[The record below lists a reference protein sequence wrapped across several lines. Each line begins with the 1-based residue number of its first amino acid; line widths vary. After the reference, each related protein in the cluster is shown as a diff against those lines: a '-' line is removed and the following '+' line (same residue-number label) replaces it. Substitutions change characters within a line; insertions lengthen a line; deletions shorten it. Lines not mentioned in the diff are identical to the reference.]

1 MFGLQQPTSYSRL
14 GLPQVLEY
22 SSTHSSSNYSSN
34 FFTTRLLAFIFPVAN
49 PHFRLTFLQ
58 PIDELLKF
66 MKTRGFA
73 ISFVHLP
80 TWKLIWIYTC
90 RRGACSR
97 PWPSGPR
104 YADPPPVIRY
114 WQLVLKYFRHKRVSS
129 RKLLVSG
136 SPTHGEYF
144 DVTTDATKRFDRQ
157 QNHLINCHHN
167 HARSHMLKTPSLWSR
182 LSSAY

>member
-66 MKTRGFA
+66 MNIHVDGVLVQGPDLRAPGTLTRHPL
-73 ISFVHLP
+73 FV
-80 TWKLIWIYTC
+80 I
-90 RRGACSR
+90 
-97 PWPSGPR
+97 
-104 YADPPPVIRY
+104 
-114 WQLVLKYFRHKRVSS
+114 
-129 RKLLVSG
+129 G
-136 SPTHGEYF
+136 SLY
-144 DVTTDATKRFDRQ
+144 
-157 QNHLINCHHN
+157 
-167 HARSHMLKTPSLWSR
+167 
-182 LSSAY
+182 